1 MTTKE
6 RSVYSMNDL
15 ILRIIIKLVLN
26 FIIRK
31 IFSLLK
37 PYVFK
42 YHHMVMT
49 TYIHI
54 GKYHLTIIIIWT
66 L

>member
-1 MTTKE
+1 
-6 RSVYSMNDL
+6 MNDL